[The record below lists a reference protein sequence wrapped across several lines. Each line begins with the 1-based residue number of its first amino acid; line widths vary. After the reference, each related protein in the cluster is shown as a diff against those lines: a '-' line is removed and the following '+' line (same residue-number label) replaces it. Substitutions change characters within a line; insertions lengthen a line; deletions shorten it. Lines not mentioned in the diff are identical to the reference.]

1 MYGSFF
7 VIPLKLLRL
16 KFPPKWPQHRL
27 RSVVFSQT
35 QPAGIHA
42 SVPSGMAWISDLYWL
57 FLARKCF
64 IFYILIIKKST
75 SSMNYC
81 RNEFLRGLCLTLIRI
96 KFVKTR
102 DKFSSSHYP
111 RPRRIVTLSIRWP
124 GFGSPDTSLPQR
136 ARSLPGNPWAL
147 K

>member
-1 MYGSFF
+1 MH
-7 VIPLKLLRL
+7 VR
-16 KFPPKWPQHRL
+16 
-27 RSVVFSQT
+27 
-35 QPAGIHA
+35 
-42 SVPSGMAWISDLYWL
+42 L
-57 FLARKCF
+57 FLRYSPKTAPSEISAKMATAPTKIRHNPLEFTRPFPRVWRGSRTFIGWFRVRKCF

-111 RPRRIVTLSIRWP
+111 PPRRIVTLSIRWP

>member
-1 MYGSFF
+1 
-7 VIPLKLLRL
+7 
-16 KFPPKWPQHRL
+16 
-27 RSVVFSQT
+27 
-35 QPAGIHA
+35 
-42 SVPSGMAWISDLYWL
+42 
-57 FLARKCF
+57 
-64 IFYILIIKKST
+64 
-75 SSMNYC
+75 MNYC

-102 DKFSSSHYP
+102 DKFSSSHYSP
-111 RPRRIVTLSIRWP
+111 PRRIVTLSIRWP

>member
-1 MYGSFF
+1 MYGSLF

-57 FLARKCF
+57 VSGQEVFH
-64 IFYILIIKKST
+64 ILHTDNKEIHVI
-75 SSMNYC
+75 
-81 RNEFLRGLCLTLIRI
+81 NELLQ
-96 KFVKTR
+96 K
-102 DKFSSSHYP
+102 
-111 RPRRIVTLSIRWP
+111 
-124 GFGSPDTSLPQR
+124 
-136 ARSLPGNPWAL
+136 
-147 K
+147 